1 MTLEAVRDDVAEEL
15 ATRFGGTLRPQVV
28 LEEVATA
35 ERELRGQ
42 VPADAMSE
50 LVHRL
55 AAIRLAELDEAAGSR
70 GSSSGTS
77 ADG

>member
-77 ADG
+77 AGG